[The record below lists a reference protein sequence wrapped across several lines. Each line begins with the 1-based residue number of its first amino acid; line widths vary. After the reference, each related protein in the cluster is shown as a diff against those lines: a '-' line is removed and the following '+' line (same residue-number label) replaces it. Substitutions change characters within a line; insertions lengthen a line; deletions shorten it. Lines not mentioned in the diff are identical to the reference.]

1 MYMILK
7 HNPRL
12 KPGEMIVEHILFE
25 EAGKD
30 AYDNRVVLYDES
42 GEPVVNSVVEY
53 SVPYLKNEVISI
65 INTLKGNV

>member
-7 HNPRL
+7 HNPKL
-12 KPGEMIVEHILFE
+12 KPGKMVIEHILFE

-30 AYDNRVVLYDES
+30 AYDNRVVLYDMS

-53 SVPYLKNEVISI
+53 EVPYLKNEVISI
-65 INTLKGNV
+65 INKLKDAS